1 MQFLIGLSYWIY
13 FSFVFLDILIQ
24 RTFRPWTFLLS
35 RLRYRTVDL
44 TRPRLFTAISLG
56 GVWALGWGNNPNPG
70 KYPVTSL
77 APRSPRRL

>member
-56 GVWALGWGNNPNPG
+56 GCGRWAGGITRI
-70 KYPVTSL
+70 PVNTPL
-77 APRSPRRL
+77 PRSPRRL